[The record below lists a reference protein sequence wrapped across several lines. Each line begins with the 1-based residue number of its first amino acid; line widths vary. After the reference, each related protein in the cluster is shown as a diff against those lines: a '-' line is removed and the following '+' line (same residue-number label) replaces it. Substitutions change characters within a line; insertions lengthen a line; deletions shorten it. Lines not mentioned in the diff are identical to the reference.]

1 MAQLKDRQKIILN
14 NIMLVKLNIIY
25 NEKYKLTGKKLI
37 EIIKNLH

>member
-1 MAQLKDRQKIILN
+1 MKFST
-14 NIMLVKLNIIY
+14 VKLNIIY